1 MVRFSAKKY
10 FCKLVAYFASQFRLV
25 SNQFLRLIAISI
37 SSIYFTFQFSVMDT
51 HINKLELSD
60 FKLGAFLCILI
71 GYIFL
76 ILPENMY
83 ADCREKYFPQSR
95 EEVETHSLTRRY
107 KYQTSNPSPILNA
120 IKKIPIKPSQMNT
133 NSSAK
138 II

>member
-1 MVRFSAKKY
+1 
-10 FCKLVAYFASQFRLV
+10 
-25 SNQFLRLIAISI
+25 
-37 SSIYFTFQFSVMDT
+37 MDT

-120 IKKIPIKPSQMNT
+120 LKKIPSKPSQMNT
-133 NSSAK
+133 ISTAK
-138 II
+138 IT

>member
-1 MVRFSAKKY
+1 
-10 FCKLVAYFASQFRLV
+10 
-25 SNQFLRLIAISI
+25 
-37 SSIYFTFQFSVMDT
+37 MDT
-51 HINKLELSD
+51 HINRLELSD

-107 KYQTSNPSPILNA
+107 KYQTNSNPSPILNA
-120 IKKIPIKPSQMNT
+120 IKKIPSKPSMMNT
-133 NSSAK
+133 SLAK